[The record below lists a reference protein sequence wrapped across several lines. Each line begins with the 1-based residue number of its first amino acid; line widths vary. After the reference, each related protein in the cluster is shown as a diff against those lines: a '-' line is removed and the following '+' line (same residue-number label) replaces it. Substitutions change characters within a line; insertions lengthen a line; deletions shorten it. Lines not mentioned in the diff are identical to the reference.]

1 LQNLVARKLQ
11 SGQLELIAGGRRFK
25 ALLDKGVKP
34 ENMPIQVRENVSDQ
48 EAVMIAFTENN
59 LRRDLTAI
67 EEGRAF
73 QSMTKLRI
81 PIADIAGRYG
91 YGDKYVKDRLAL
103 LDLPSKIQ
111 DMIEEHKIGIGY
123 AEALLLLKDAP
134 EAQNAL
140 AHKIVQRDYEVKTV
154 QDALDL
160 AQRFLEGQKKLDAL
174 VKKYGPCPKCGSKF
188 LSLQEWGERDK
199 ITCGKCG
206 HSWNKNT
213 KVPWP
218 VQELQNKAAAI
229 GLTVEIT
236 NGKAKLSPRDIQE
249 MVEAQKAKMKEAEN
263 EPKRT
268 FRSRRILAEIL
279 QPLILNNNLV
289 RIRVEGDKIDIAL
302 VEDCGLH
309 FMARRHEYQTGEKC
323 QVKVEHVWNEDDD
336 GKVEHARRVHKYI
349 DSLAKD

>member
-1 LQNLVARKLQ
+1 LQNLVARKLPT
-11 SGQLELIAGGRRFK
+11 GQLELIAGGRRYK
-25 ALLDKGVKP
+25 ALLAKGVKP

-48 EAVMIAFTENN
+48 EAVMTAFTENN
-59 LRRDLTAI
+59 LRRDMTAI

-73 QSMTKLRI
+73 QTMTKLKI

-91 YGDKYVKDRLAL
+91 YTDRYVKDRLAL
-103 LDLPSKIQ
+103 LDLPDKIQ
-111 DMIEEHKIGIGY
+111 DKIEERKIGIGY

-134 EAQNAL
+134 ESQYTL
-140 AHKIVQRDYEVKTV
+140 AHKIAQHDYEVKTV

-160 AQRFLEGQKKLDAL
+160 AQRFLKRQKELNEL

-188 LSLQEWGERDK
+188 LSHQEWEKDK

-218 VQELQNKAAAI
+218 VQELKDKAAAI

-236 NGKAKLSPRDIQE
+236 NGKAKLSPTDIQE

-268 FRSRRILAEIL
+268 FRSRRILSEIL
-279 QPLILNNNLV
+279 QPLILNGNLV
-289 RIRVEGDKIDIAL
+289 RIRVEGDKIEIAL

-309 FMARRHEYQTGEKC
+309 FMARRHEYQTGEHC
-323 QVKVEHVWNEDDD
+323 QVKVEHIWNEDDD
-336 GKVEHARRVHKYI
+336 GKAEHARRIHNYI
-349 DSLAKD
+349 DNLAKD